1 MYVRTGMGTNGDNVN
16 VDAAAPARVAV
27 SPHLLRTL
35 TLLRPAKSSV
45 PVVSTGFPGW
55 GGGDGSGITL
65 GPGESVPP
73 EENGLPAAEPLVDLP
88 AAERPVWLLP
98 VLALGGLAVVGGGIW
113 FFAFRGKD

>member
-65 GPGESVPP
+65 GPGESV
-73 EENGLPAAEPLVDLP
+73 
-88 AAERPVWLLP
+88 WLLP